1 MSDLANR
8 KYVFRRRPVWGRVTL
23 GVLALGGTVWML
35 TMKPADAMP
44 GGYQRITSIDA
55 PAK

>member
-23 GVLALGGTVWML
+23 GVLALGGTIFML
-35 TMKPADAMP
+35 TFKSADAIP
-44 GGYQRITSIDA
+44 GGYQRITSIEE